1 MLPRRFLL
9 LSLVLFVIGGA
20 VFYQYK
26 KYRVAPEIIVQDLQL
41 SNISGQ
47 LISITSATTD
57 YVLVCFFGTWCGSC
71 ISEVPSLET
80 LVANQTNI
88 SVWLVSD
95 EQPERLSKFQQAHLT
110 LQILQLA
117 RPLSEI
123 NIHTVPTAYL
133 LNKSGDVLLK
143 KVGENDWSA
152 DAELLSYIGVAR

>member
-1 MLPRRFLL
+1 MLLRRFLL
-9 LSLVLFVIGGA
+9 LALVLFAIGGA
-20 VFYQYK
+20 VVYQYN
-26 KYRVAPEIIVQDLQL
+26 KYRVAPEINFQELQL

-47 LISITSATTD
+47 TVSITNATTD

-95 EQPERLSKFQQAHLT
+95 EQPERLSKFQQTHPT

-117 RPLSEI
+117 KPLSEI

-143 KVGENDWSA
+143 KVGEIDWST
-152 DAELLSYIGVAR
+152 DAKLLSSIGVAR